1 MNSENSIDL
10 MLSQTEEQASLSE
23 VVEDEGEQSIC
34 SGAEFKDTEIGRIP
48 REWNIVKFK
57 DILIGGTK
65 NGIYKKK
72 EFHGSGTKVVNMGE
86 LFAYPRLHPV
96 PMKRIELTENELER
110 FSLNQYDLIFARRS
124 LVAEGAGKCSI
135 VCELDEPTVFESSII
150 RARPN
155 SIKTNSFFLY
165 YFFNSNYG
173 LYLLDT
179 IRRQVAVAGIT
190 GKDLE
195 NLMIPLP
202 SIIEQTYISQILS
215 DFDNKIELN
224 RQMNTTLEAI
234 GQALFKHWFVDFEF
248 PNEEGKPYKS
258 SGGEMEETDL
268 GEVPVGWKV
277 GTLGE
282 IVENFDSKRIPLS
295 SREREMRKGIYPYY
309 GATSIMDFVDDYIF
323 DGTYILMG
331 EDGSVIDKN
340 EHPILQYVWGKFWVN
355 NHAHVIQGRG
365 SFTAEYILLLLKQMN
380 IKHIITGAVQL
391 KINQRNMNSL
401 TVIIPTDDS
410 LCSFSN
416 FINPIFTMFREKSD
430 EIILLSEIRD
440 ALLPKLMSG
449 EIRVNHN

>member
-1 MNSENSIDL
+1 MYL
-10 MLSQTEEQASLSE
+10 
-23 VVEDEGEQSIC
+23 EDVL
-34 SGAEFKDTEIGRIP
+34 KKTEIGKIPVEWEVNNFIDVINVNPKRNLKKGINAKCVSMSDLKEFDKNIQNYMVKEFKGGSKFQNHDTLMARITP
-48 REWNIVKFK
+48 CLENGKTAFVDILNEKEVGFGSTEFIVLSGKTDKTTNEFVYYLSRFPKIRDKAIKSMVGTSGRQRVQIDIFKRIKIALPPIPEQKAIVK
-57 DILIGGTK
+57 IV
-65 NGIYKKK
+65 
-72 EFHGSGTKVVNMGE
+72 S
-86 LFAYPRLHPV
+86 
-96 PMKRIELTENELER
+96 
-110 FSLNQYDLIFARRS
+110 DL
-124 LVAEGAGKCSI
+124 
-135 VCELDEPTVFESSII
+135 DH
-150 RARPN
+150 
-155 SIKTNSFFLY
+155 
-165 YFFNSNYG
+165 
-173 LYLLDT
+173 
-179 IRRQVAVAGIT
+179 
-190 GKDLE
+190 
-195 NLMIPLP
+195 
-202 SIIEQTYISQILS
+202 
-215 DFDNKIELN
+215 KIELN
-224 RQMNTTLEAI
+224 RQMNATLEAI
-234 GQALFKHWFVDFEF
+234 GQAIFKHWFVDFEF